1 MKAVTW
7 VLRILSIL
15 TFSYMCWTIYN
26 LLSGYWD
33 WDTPYLFIVTVFR
46 MLSLLVFFASIMIVN
61 GLAAPFLGGAAL
73 NELLSGIYNT
83 LILRLWYLQPY
94 GVEGPVTDVFQV
106 FASFSAQFTF
116 ILDVLYQELFTFL
129 YFLCAAVGVALF
141 LQSLVRMEQRFVGG
155 AFISIQLILVVAAF
169 REVAIYDF
177 ETFPTDFL
185 LFLTSDLQILVLVS
199 FAYLEIGYQ
208 MIYSHS
214 VGKPIENREENLK
227 KQLLALRTAT
237 RRQDAIER
245 GDKVHSSAMSRLSGA
260 TVFSF
265 LRETIERKVLG
276 SKGGVENLDAVS
288 DVRRLQIYVDELLS
302 SDPNASEELTA
313 KAAAPSG
320 KYVIAST
327 ITGSLLRFI
336 TVIPISFILL
346 NPSFL
351 LGLLSYPLGI
361 ESSVELGQPEII
373 MLYIVPV
380 LLLFPL
386 AAMVIHVLSGREPE
400 SEPTMSKEEKAENKR
415 LKKELRRKKREAAEA
430 RRMRKRTRQKKSPEE
445 KDEWDRALEETIKR

>member
-1 MKAVTW
+1 MRTVTW
-7 VLRILSIL
+7 VLRILSII
-15 TFSYMCWTIYN
+15 TFVIMCWTIYR
-26 LLSGYWD
+26 LLSGYWE
-33 WDTPYLFIVTVFR
+33 WDIPYVFIVTVFR
-46 MLSLLVFFASIMIVN
+46 MLSLLIFFASIMIVN

-73 NELLSGIYNT
+73 NELLSGVYNT

-106 FASFSAQFTF
+106 FASFSTEFTS
-116 ILDVLYQELFTFL
+116 ILYVLYEELFTFL

-141 LQSLVRMEQRFVGG
+141 LQSLVRMEQKFVGG

-169 REVAIYDF
+169 RGVAIYNFDV
-177 ETFPTDFL
+177 FPTDFL
-185 LFLTSDLQILVLVS
+185 VFLMSSLQVLVLVS

-214 VGKPIENREENLK
+214 VGKPIEDREENLK

-237 RRQDAIER
+237 RREDAIER
-245 GDKVHSSAMSRLSGA
+245 GDKVRSSVMSRISGA

-288 DVRRLQIYVDELLS
+288 DVRRLQIYIDELLS

-313 KAAAPSG
+313 KAAAPSE
-320 KYVIAST
+320 KYVITST
-327 ITGSLLRFI
+327 ITGSLLRI
-336 TVIPISFILL
+336 IAVVPISFVLL

-351 LGLLSYPLGI
+351 LGLLSYPAGI
-361 ESSVELGQPEII
+361 ESSIELNQPEII
-373 MLYIVPV
+373 MLYIVPI

-386 AAMVIHVLSGREPE
+386 TAMVIRVFSGRE
-400 SEPTMSKEEKAENKR
+400 SEPEPTLSKEEKAEVKKR
-415 LKKELRRKKREAAEA
+415 KKELQRKKKEAAEA
-430 RRMRKRTRQKKSPEE
+430 RRTREQARQKRSPEE
-445 KDEWDRALEETIKR
+445 KDEWDRALEETIKH